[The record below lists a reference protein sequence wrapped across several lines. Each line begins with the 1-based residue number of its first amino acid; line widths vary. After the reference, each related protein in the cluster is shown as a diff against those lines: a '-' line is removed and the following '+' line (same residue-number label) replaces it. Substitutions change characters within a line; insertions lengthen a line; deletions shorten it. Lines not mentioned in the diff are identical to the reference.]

1 MEQEIRSQDGRVA
14 GLAELYD
21 AGSSMVAIELGPAL
35 SSLIVLR
42 DLLERTVE
50 DASQRPFI
58 VRVREGSPW
67 VEVSILPTDDVRQ
80 EYVIWRSTGA
90 LHRLDA
96 KGAVEDEP
104 IWPPG
109 GVG

>member
-1 MEQEIRSQDGRVA
+1 MEQEIRSQDGKIA

-21 AGSSMVAIELGPAL
+21 TGSSMVAIELGPAL

-42 DLLERTVE
+42 DLLDRTVE

-58 VRVREGSPW
+58 VRVRENSPW
-67 VEVSILPTDDVRQ
+67 FEVSLLPADDWRL
-80 EYVIWRSTGA
+80 EFVIWRSTGA
-90 LHRLDA
+90 LYRIDA
-96 KGAVEDEP
+96 KGAVEDDP